1 MLPIKVKLDL
11 EGQKPK
17 VGSASAA
24 GADLRIPSDLNL
36 APGQRVLVDSGLSM
50 AIPEGYFGLVVPRSS
65 TGVKGLVI
73 SNTVGI
79 IDSDYRGNIKL
90 SMYNAS
96 GDWMFLDAFE
106 RVAQIIIV
114 PHLAINFEYVSSLD
128 ETERGSGGFGSTG
141 TK

>member
-1 MLPIKVKLDL
+1 MLQVKVKLDQ
-11 EGQKPK
+11 ENQKPK

-24 GADLRIPSDLNL
+24 GADLRVPADLNL
-36 APGQRVLVDSGLSM
+36 APGQRVLVDSGVAI

-65 TGVKGLVI
+65 TGIKGLVI

-90 SMYNAS
+90 SMINTS
-96 GDWMFLDAFE
+96 SDWMFIDAFE
-106 RVAQIIIV
+106 RVAQIILV
-114 PHLAINFEYVSSLD
+114 PHLPINFEYVESLD
-128 ETERGSGGFGSTG
+128 ETERGTGGFGSTG